1 MHIEILDFSPS
12 GESGKRPMVAFSS
25 ACGLA
30 WAQWCGSEMPRV
42 GMPVNAEI
50 EIPDEID
57 QWAIVDG
64 PDVVASD
71 APGSPVRIRGAV
83 AAVDEDSVT
92 AIRVGADIVLVEFTD
107 PLNSTQPDQAL
118 RPGVGD
124 FIEFTTPRIEVYP
137 YSV

>member
-1 MHIEILDFSPS
+1 M
-12 GESGKRPMVAFSS
+12 GT
-25 ACGLA
+25 
-30 WAQWCGSEMPRV
+30 
-42 GMPVNAEI
+42 PVDVEI
-50 EIPDEID
+50 EIPDEIA
-57 QWAIVDG
+57 QWAVVDG
-64 PDVVASD
+64 PAVVASD

-92 AIRVGADIVLVEFTD
+92 AVRVGADIVLVEFAD
-107 PLNSTQPDQAL
+107 PLNSTQPDQAR